1 LSINDEYTQ
10 RVGLIDENEMLIGW
24 MCPSCEATFDRNDKL
39 TGLKGYLGLGEA

>member
-1 LSINDEYTQ
+1 
-10 RVGLIDENEMLIGW
+10 